1 MNILRKTHKTIM
13 NFLIEY
19 LSFINSYPEKL
30 IKQDPFSN
38 NSLKKNVVRKQK
50 RKANK
55 ELRTLKK
62 CRESHTTK

>member
-50 RKANK
+50 
-55 ELRTLKK
+55 KK
-62 CRESHTTK
+62 SK